1 MTASNS
7 AVTSTGRAR
16 RRLIIAIGVVV
27 FIVVVFHLAG
37 GWYFAGILE
46 TDALIP
52 QAPSR
57 DFGVVALDADA
68 SSITLSGTDDA
79 IRQQGRLG
87 LWWEG
92 GYAQVDA
99 ILDENS
105 ESVVRVLIPI
115 SGLPPICDSP
125 HTETCDQLDLEAV
138 AYGQPSHAGVEVAD
152 VTYESPLGTMEAW
165 LVAPDPASEVPVWA
179 IHLHGWR
186 ADRSEA
192 LRTLPAF
199 SEAGLTSLVVEYRND
214 PGAPPDPTGH
224 YRFGRS
230 EWEDVEAGIDYALS
244 NGAEGIVLVGYSTG
258 AAAVLSTLER
268 SGRADAVVAVVLDSP
283 NIDFGRVV
291 KEEASKKV
299 LVGPIMLPASLT
311 AVAMTVADLRFD
323 IGWEDINYVQRAAD
337 IDIPVLVFQGSADD
351 TVPPSVAADL
361 EAANPDRVTLVV
373 TGADHMKSWNED
385 PEQYETILAEFLA
398 RVK

>member
-16 RRLIIAIGVVV
+16 RRWIIAIGVLV

-57 DFGVVALDADA
+57 DFGVIA
-68 SSITLSGTDDA
+68 
-79 IRQQGRLG
+79 
-87 LWWEG
+87 
-92 GYAQVDA
+92 
-99 ILDENS
+99 
-105 ESVVRVLIPI
+105 
-115 SGLPPICDSP
+115 
-125 HTETCDQLDLEAV
+125 
-138 AYGQPSHAGVEVAD
+138 
-152 VTYESPLGTMEAW
+152 
-165 LVAPDPASEVPVWA
+165 
-179 IHLHGWR
+179 
-186 ADRSEA
+186 
-192 LRTLPAF
+192 
-199 SEAGLTSLVVEYRND
+199 
-214 PGAPPDPTGH
+214 
-224 YRFGRS
+224 
-230 EWEDVEAGIDYALS
+230 
-244 NGAEGIVLVGYSTG
+244 
-258 AAAVLSTLER
+258 
-268 SGRADAVVAVVLDSP
+268 

-291 KEEASKKV
+291 KEEASRKA

-311 AVAMTVADLRFD
+311 AVAMTIADVRFD

-373 TGADHMKSWNED
+373 TGADHMKSWNEN
-385 PEQYETILAEFLA
+385 PERYETTLTEFLA
-398 RVK
+398 RVT